1 MRTALCV
8 CEAFHLGLKRT
19 AEHKM
24 GYIPSADIVSTTLM
38 FIQKHSTF
46 GNSTSVDHQRRVK
59 NIRKNDNGIVEAAL
73 LVVTQKFAASEK
85 FFLLF
90 TQFCVPMQWSAYIYL

>member
-1 MRTALCV
+1 
-8 CEAFHLGLKRT
+8 
-19 AEHKM
+19 
-24 GYIPSADIVSTTLM
+24 M

-59 NIRKNDNGIVEAAL
+59 NIRTNDNGIVEAAL
-73 LVVTQKFAASEK
+73 LVVAQKFAAGKK

-90 TQFCVPMQWSAYIYL
+90 TQFYVPMQWLAYIDL